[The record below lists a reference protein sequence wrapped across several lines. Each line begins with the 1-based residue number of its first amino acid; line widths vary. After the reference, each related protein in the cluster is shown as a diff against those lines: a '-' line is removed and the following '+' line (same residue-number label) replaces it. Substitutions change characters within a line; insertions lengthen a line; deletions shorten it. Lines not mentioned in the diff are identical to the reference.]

1 VAGQQGAM
9 HAATRRPAT
18 SWPSALLPGFLLL
31 ALMTA
36 GATTA
41 TSGGS
46 ALGAEADRP
55 VTELHVTGAGR

>member
-1 VAGQQGAM
+1 M
-9 HAATRRPAT
+9 HAAPRRPAA
-18 SWPSALLPGFLLL
+18 SWPAALLPGFLLL

-46 ALGAEADRP
+46 ALGAPDRP
-55 VTELHVTGAGR
+55 VTELHVVDAGR

>member
-1 VAGQQGAM
+1 M
-9 HAATRRPAT
+9 HAAPRRPAA
-18 SWPSALLPGFLLL
+18 SWPAALLPGFLLL

-46 ALGAEADRP
+46 ALDAQAERP
-55 VTELHVTGAGR
+55 VTELHVVDAGR